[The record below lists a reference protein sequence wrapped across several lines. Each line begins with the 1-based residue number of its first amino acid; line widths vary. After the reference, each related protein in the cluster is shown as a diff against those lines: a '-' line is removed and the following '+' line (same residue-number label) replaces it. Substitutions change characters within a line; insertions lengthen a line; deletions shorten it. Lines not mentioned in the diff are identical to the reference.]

1 IADPNVV
8 DNTVLLST
16 GTSDGVGL
24 QITHNSQVMELG
36 ENIQVLSNVPDG
48 NVSLPFEVSYIRVS
62 RDLYVG
68 SVNSVATFTISYP

>member
-24 QITHNSQVMELG
+24 QITHDGDPMTLG
-36 ENIQVLSNVPDG
+36 ENVEVLTNAPDG
-48 NVSLPFEVSYIRVS
+48 NVSLPFEVSYFRVS
-62 RDLYVG
+62 RDLYAG